1 MAGRCRFYEFQKAYL
16 KKLVEL
22 KFVVIDLEAGLGVEE
37 VEVEE
42 AWGFGEEEAQSKC
55 AGKNS
60 VEAKMDALISLLKML
75 ILVLF
80 VVCIV
85 AIMYVFK

>member
-1 MAGRCRFYEFQKAYL
+1 MADRYRFYKFQTAYL

-22 KFVVIDLEAGLGVEE
+22 KFVVIDLKAGLGAE
-37 VEVEE
+37 EVEE
-42 AWGFGEEEAQSKC
+42 AQGFGEEKAQSKC
-55 AGKNS
+55 ARKNS
-60 VEAKMDALISLLKML
+60 MEAKMDALISLLKML

>member
-1 MAGRCRFYEFQKAYL
+1 MAGRCRFYEFQKAYF

-37 VEVEE
+37 AEE
-42 AWGFGEEEAQSKC
+42 ARGFGEEEAQSKC
-55 AGKNS
+55 VAKNS
-60 VEAKMDALISLLKML
+60 MEAKMDALISLLKML

>member
-1 MAGRCRFYEFQKAYL
+1 MAGRCRFYEFQKAYF

-22 KFVVIDLEAGLGVEE
+22 KFVVIDLEAGLGAK
-37 VEVEE
+37 EVEE
-42 AWGFGEEEAQSKC
+42 AQGFGEEEAQLKC

-60 VEAKMDALISLLKML
+60 MKAKMDALISLLKML

-80 VVCIV
+80 VVYIV

>member
-1 MAGRCRFYEFQKAYL
+1 M

-22 KFVVIDLEAGLGVEE
+22 KFVVIDLEAGLGAE
-37 VEVEE
+37 EVEE
-42 AWGFGEEEAQSKC
+42 AWGFGEEEAQSNC

-60 VEAKMDALISLLKML
+60 MEAKMDALISLLKML

>member
-1 MAGRCRFYEFQKAYL
+1 MAGRCRFYEFQKTYL

-22 KFVVIDLEAGLGVEE
+22 KFVVIDIKASLGAE
-37 VEVEE
+37 EVEE

-60 VEAKMDALISLLKML
+60 MEAKMDTLISLLKML

-85 AIMYVFK
+85 AVMYVFK

>member
-1 MAGRCRFYEFQKAYL
+1 L

-22 KFVVIDLEAGLGVEE
+22 KFVVIDLEAGLRAE
-37 VEVEE
+37 EVEE
-42 AWGFGEEEAQSKC
+42 AGGFGEEAQSKC
-55 AGKNS
+55 AAKARKNS
-60 VEAKMDALISLLKML
+60 MEAKMDALISLLKML

-85 AIMYVFK
+85 ALMYVFK

>member
-1 MAGRCRFYEFQKAYL
+1 M
-16 KKLVEL
+16 EL
-22 KFVVIDLEAGLGVEE
+22 NFVVIDLEAGLGAE
-37 VEVEE
+37 EVEE
-42 AWGFGEEEAQSKC
+42 AMGFGEEEAQSKC
-55 AGKNS
+55 AGKNNM
-60 VEAKMDALISLLKML
+60 EAQMDALISLLKIL

>member
-1 MAGRCRFYEFQKAYL
+1 L

-22 KFVVIDLEAGLGVEE
+22 KFVIDLEAGLGAEQ
-37 VEVEE
+37 VEE
-42 AWGFGEEEAQSKC
+42 AWRFGEEEAQSKC

-60 VEAKMDALISLLKML
+60 MEAKMDALISLLKML

>member
-1 MAGRCRFYEFQKAYL
+1 VYL

-22 KFVVIDLEAGLGVEE
+22 KFVVIDLEAGLGAE
-37 VEVEE
+37 EVEE

-60 VEAKMDALISLLKML
+60 MEAKMDALISLLKML

>member
-1 MAGRCRFYEFQKAYL
+1 M
-16 KKLVEL
+16 EL
-22 KFVVIDLEAGLGVEE
+22 KFVVIDLEVGLGAE
-37 VEVEE
+37 EVEE
-42 AWGFGEEEAQSKC
+42 AWGFGKEEARSKC
-55 AGKNS
+55 ARKDS
-60 VEAKMDALISLLKML
+60 MEAKIDALISLHKML

>member
-1 MAGRCRFYEFQKAYL
+1 MTDRYRFYEFQKAYL

-22 KFVVIDLEAGLGVEE
+22 KFVVIDLEAGLGA
-37 VEVEE
+37 EE
-42 AWGFGEEEAQSKC
+42 ARGFGEEEAQSKC
-55 AGKNS
+55 AGNNS
-60 VEAKMDALISLLKML
+60 MEAKMDALISLLKML

>member
-1 MAGRCRFYEFQKAYL
+1 MPGRCWFYEFEKAYL

-22 KFVVIDLEAGLGVEE
+22 KFVVIDLEAGLGAE
-37 VEVEE
+37 EVEE

-60 VEAKMDALISLLKML
+60 MEAKMDALISLLKML

>member
-1 MAGRCRFYEFQKAYL
+1 M
-16 KKLVEL
+16 EL

-37 VEVEE
+37 VKE
-42 AWGFGEEEAQSKC
+42 ARGFGEEEAQSKC

-60 VEAKMDALISLLKML
+60 MEAKMDALISLLKML

-85 AIMYVFK
+85 AIMYVLK

>member
-1 MAGRCRFYEFQKAYL
+1 M
-16 KKLVEL
+16 EL
-22 KFVVIDLEAGLGVEE
+22 KFVVIDLEAGLGAE
-37 VEVEE
+37 EVEE
-42 AWGFGEEEAQSKC
+42 AWRFGEEEAQSKC

-60 VEAKMDALISLLKML
+60 MEPKMDALISLLKML